1 MASYLG
7 RRKFLATLGGAAA
20 WPLAAR
26 AQQAP
31 IRPLIGVLSPL
42 LAVLGAR
49 NVAAFRSG
57 LRDLGYVEGRNV
69 TLALRYGEGAPERM
83 PLLARELIALNP
95 DVIVAGSQS
104 GALAA
109 HDATRTI
116 PIVANTAEDPVVS
129 GFASS
134 FARPGGNI
142 TGTWVTGDHS
152 LVGKRLDFLKLAIP
166 GLARV
171 GAIVNPDD
179 PTDRV
184 EIAHL
189 PVAARALGLA
199 LEFIEVRDTGKLDT
213 VAAAVERAGV
223 QGLLVGQGP
232 ALLSVR
238 KDVVA
243 MVQRLKLPAVSAF
256 REFAEAGG
264 LISYGPSLPDVYRQS
279 ARLVVQILNGAK
291 PADLP
296 FELPSRYD
304 LIVNLKTS
312 KAMGLKLPDAFLL
325 LADEVIE

>member
-1 MASYLG
+1 MQSDRLK
-7 RRKFLATLGGAAA
+7 RRSFITLLGGAAA
-20 WPLAAR
+20 WPLAAS
-26 AQQAP
+26 AQQSP

-42 LAVLGAR
+42 LAVLAAR
-49 NVAAFRSG
+49 HHAAFRSG

-69 TLALRYGEGAPERM
+69 TLALRYGEGMPERM
-83 PLLARELIALNP
+83 PLLARELVALNP

-104 GALAA
+104 GASAV

-129 GFASS
+129 GFANS

-152 LVGKRLDFLKLAIP
+152 LVGKRLDFLRLAIP
-166 GLARV
+166 GLARI

-189 PVAARALGLA
+189 PVAARALDLA

-223 QGLLVGQGP
+223 QGLFVAQGP
-232 ALLSVR
+232 SLLSAN
-238 KDVVA
+238 VVT
-243 MVQRLKLPAVSAF
+243 MVERLNLPAIFGF

-279 ARLVVQILNGAK
+279 ARLVVQILNGTK

-296 FELPSRYD
+296 FELPSRYE
-304 LIVNLKTS
+304 LIVNLKAS

>member
-1 MASYLG
+1 MMK
-7 RRKFLATLGGAAA
+7 RREFVSLLGGAAV
-20 WPLAAR
+20 WPVAAR
-26 AQQAP
+26 AQQSP

-57 LRDLGYVEGRNV
+57 LRDLGYVDGRNV

-83 PLLARELIALNP
+83 PLLARELVALNP

-116 PIVANTAEDPVVS
+116 PIIANTAEDPVVS

-134 FARPGGNI
+134 FAKPGGNI

-152 LVGKRLDFLKLAIP
+152 LVGKRLSFLKLAIP
-166 GLARV
+166 GLARI

-179 PTDRV
+179 PTDGV

-189 PVAARALGLA
+189 PAAARDLELA

-213 VAAAVERAGV
+213 VASAVERAGV
-223 QGLLVGQGP
+223 QGLFVGQGP
-232 ALLSVR
+232 ALLSAL

-243 MVQRLKLPAVSAF
+243 MAERLKLPAVSGF
-256 REFAEAGG
+256 REFAEAGV

-279 ARLVVQILNGAK
+279 ARLVVQILNGTK

-296 FELPSRYD
+296 FELPSRYE